1 MKAVN
6 HLYAIFFLYASVC
19 FGQPPM
25 NRYTS
30 PLFPTVN
37 ETTNVLFS
45 SNVPRPN
52 PGGGFYE
59 TVTGYPL
66 NVREYSTTPVNLYM
80 NIFQPLGDTLSK
92 RPVVI
97 ICFGGGF
104 IAGNKDHWSIRLIA
118 QELAKRGYVTAVI
131 DYRLGMNIFDA
142 DLSMR
147 AVYRGVQDGRSAVRF
162 FKADAAGSNVYKVD
176 PDQIYIGGHSAG
188 AFIATHNA
196 YLDKESER
204 PASTYTWPQS
214 CGFLNLSTC
223 WCPNLGC
230 LDCSGNNQSFSGHAK
245 AVFSL
250 AGAVGFTSYM
260 ESANDP
266 KIVMFHSQD
275 DDTVPYTQGQP
286 FGSVSGWII
295 GFDLP
300 DVYGSLPMSQKANAI
315 SLANQLYS
323 YTNRGHSV
331 HEESSSTLYSDIIPG
346 ITNWFYTQ
354 LLKPAPHTITGKTL
368 VCNSTPTQTYSTQSG
383 LARYYHWEVT
393 GGTLV
398 NYNPLSPTV
407 TVIWDTQATV
417 RNIKLTPY
425 SKWDAK
431 GDTVLLTVEMSAA
444 FQNQWSAGTGLWNV
458 ATNWTMGVL
467 PESCHHVIIPN
478 QSAPIEVTI
487 PQGNIFYI
495 KSISVGN
502 NVKLIIKNPASLVVQ
517 D

>member
-1 MKAVN
+1 
-6 HLYAIFFLYASVC
+6 
-19 FGQPPM
+19 
-25 NRYTS
+25 
-30 PLFPTVN
+30 
-37 ETTNVLFS
+37 
-45 SNVPRPN
+45 
-52 PGGGFYE
+52 
-59 TVTGYPL
+59 
-66 NVREYSTTPVNLYM
+66 
-80 NIFQPLGDTLSK
+80 
-92 RPVVI
+92 
-97 ICFGGGF
+97 
-104 IAGNKDHWSIRLIA
+104 
-118 QELAKRGYVTAVI
+118 
-131 DYRLGMNIFDA
+131 
-142 DLSMR
+142 
-147 AVYRGVQDGRSAVRF
+147 
-162 FKADAAGSNVYKVD
+162 
-176 PDQIYIGGHSAG
+176 
-188 AFIATHNA
+188 
-196 YLDKESER
+196 
-204 PASTYTWPQS
+204 
-214 CGFLNLSTC
+214 
-223 WCPNLGC
+223 
-230 LDCSGNNQSFSGHAK
+230 
-245 AVFSL
+245 
-250 AGAVGFTSYM
+250 
-260 ESANDP
+260 
-266 KIVMFHSQD
+266 
-275 DDTVPYTQGQP
+275 
-286 FGSVSGWII
+286 
-295 GFDLP
+295 
-300 DVYGSLPMSQKANAI
+300 
-315 SLANQLYS
+315 
-323 YTNRGHSV
+323 
-331 HEESSSTLYSDIIPG
+331 
-346 ITNWFYTQ
+346 